1 MSYFGHFC
9 TSSIDAR
16 AAQMPNSAAFAIASV
31 QLSHMCINPT
41 VTGSDAAS
49 SSSSSS
55 YELHVVVNG
64 QVFHVASAE
73 YVQEQSRVCFEAN
86 VKSCP
91 ALFVLLCV

>member
-49 SSSSSS
+49 SSSSS

-73 YVQEQSRVCFEAN
+73 YVQEQSRVSFEAN
-86 VKSCP
+86 VKSFL